1 MATDTM
7 GIEQVFDPKKRAVNN
22 LKTIKKVT
30 VFKLIVFNF
39 LYKHLDINN
48 KKRMITLTFII
59 PEAIIIIIII

>member
-1 MATDTM
+1 M

-59 PEAIIIIIII
+59 PEAIIIIII